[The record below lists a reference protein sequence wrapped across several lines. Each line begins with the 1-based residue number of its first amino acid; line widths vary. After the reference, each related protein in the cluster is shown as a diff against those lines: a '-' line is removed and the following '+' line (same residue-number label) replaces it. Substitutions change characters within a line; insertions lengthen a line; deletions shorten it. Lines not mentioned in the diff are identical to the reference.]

1 MVLPSSLQLCIVYDA
16 AVFSRKI
23 AHQGICIVF
32 FLINDFTEKRFLIQ
46 KCWGCAHYFHGNYSF
61 DSSLTCKWYMD
72 KECNFLKLYINGKN
86 YTMLLATYSRQI
98 KNQFHRR
105 KINWTIE
112 RQLDNIDIK
121 IWRTTF
127 GRHRC
132 FRYQF
137 WRLKPSNL
145 EKQTWIQKRFVLLK
159 MVITY
164 HFFQGRIRERK
175 INKIYKNI

>member
-1 MVLPSSLQLCIVYDA
+1 MFQQWFSHPACNYALCMMLQSFHVKLLIKGYASL
-16 AVFSRKI
+16 
-23 AHQGICIVF
+23 F

-46 KCWGCAHYFHGNYSF
+46 KCWGCAHYFHGNYSV
-61 DSSLTCKWYMD
+61 WHA
-72 KECNFLKLYINGKN
+72 NGIWTGNVIFKN
-86 YTMLLATYSRQI
+86 STLMGTMLFATYSRQI